1 MGKIAA
7 HEFMSIDGVYE
18 NPAWTAPYGWTPEM
32 EKSIGALMQGSGA
45 ILLGRKTYE
54 MFAPAWSGRTADE
67 DPGAPFFN
75 ESPKYVVGS
84 TIDNVEWN
92 NSNLL
97 GDYDVDKI
105 RALKDDVDGTIYIS
119 GSGTLVRALLR
130 DGLLDELHLLVYPVA
145 LGSGEKL
152 FADGESL
159 KLALA
164 EAVSYSNGVVH
175 LTYGPAA

>member
-18 NPAWTAPYGWTPEM
+18 NPAWTAEYGWTPEM
-32 EKSIGALMQGSGA
+32 TESIGGLMQGSKA

-54 MFAPAWSGRTADE
+54 MFAPAWSGRTAEE
-67 DPGAPFFN
+67 DPGAPFMN

-92 NSNLL
+92 NSRLL
-97 GDYDVDKI
+97 GDYDADRI
-105 RALKDDVDGTIYIS
+105 RALKDEVDGTIYMS

-152 FADGESL
+152 FAEGESS
-159 KLALA
+159 KLTLVGA
-164 EAVSYSNGVVH
+164 EPYSNGVVH